1 VRTTTSINFGYRS
14 LRSRASYI
22 DPDDSLSMNFIILLI
37 NNFSLSHPYFSGE
50 VVVVVVVVVA
60 VVAVVAV
67 FLI

>member
-1 VRTTTSINFGYRS
+1 MNSITS
-14 LRSRASYI
+14 
-22 DPDDSLSMNFIILLI
+22 ILLI